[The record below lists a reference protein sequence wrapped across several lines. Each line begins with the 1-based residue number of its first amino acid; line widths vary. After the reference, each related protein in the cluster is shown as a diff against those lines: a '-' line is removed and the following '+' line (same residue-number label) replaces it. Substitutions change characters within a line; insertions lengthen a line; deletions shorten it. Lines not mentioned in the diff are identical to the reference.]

1 MSPDVETEADV
12 SKEDKKSVFDSN
24 KRLNSQSVS
33 RVVSAMP
40 YSSANVTGN
49 KVKGL
54 FTRDKSMINT
64 ATAMEGEG
72 STCFDEDT
80 AYADAAK
87 SPDQIKSQ
95 VQFSDVELTY

>member
-1 MSPDVETEADV
+1 MSPHVETEADV
-12 SKEDKKSVFDSN
+12 GKEDKKSVFDSN
-24 KRLNSQSVS
+24 KRFNSQNVS

-40 YSSANVTGN
+40 YSSANVAGN

-54 FTRDKSMINT
+54 FTRDKSMMNS

-72 STCFDEDT
+72 STCFDEET

-87 SPDQIKSQ
+87 SPDQIKS
-95 VQFSDVELTY
+95 